1 MDVFACV
8 RLAVNDDVRAP
19 RSFDASYFYP
29 SFPSRPRARA
39 RSRIPRCARFA
50 LDRPRVD
57 ETVLLVSNVSTRAR
71 ECATRCVRA
80 FRRAAGLD
88 GDPART
94 FDVPVVVAVLGFDA
108 ALESVA
114 CETARQL
121 SRRGERAVAVVIP
134 RPDASS
140 PRDDDPLRASRTALQ
155 ALRTVLD
162 DARRPSAASTAE
174 DDDFAFVLAR
184 FHRLIADAELGKSRR
199 RVIDDAKKFLR
210 LHRPPTATARAWRA
224 HADHAAALAE
234 TVVDAARDAF
244 HPELVGAR
252 W

>member
-210 LHRPPTATARAWRA
+210 LHHT
-224 HADHAAALAE
+224 
-234 TVVDAARDAF
+234 
-244 HPELVGAR
+244 
-252 W
+252 